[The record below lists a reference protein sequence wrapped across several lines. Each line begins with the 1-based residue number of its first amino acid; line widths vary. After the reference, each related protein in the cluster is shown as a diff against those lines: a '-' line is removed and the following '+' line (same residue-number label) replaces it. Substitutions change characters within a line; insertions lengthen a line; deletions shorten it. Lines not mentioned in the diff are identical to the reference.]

1 MKKFLVIGSPIDH
14 SLSPELHN
22 FWIKKNNLKA
32 DYQKYKIKKKTKDV
46 LLKVKNLKR
55 YGKKNSY

>member
-22 FWIKKNNLKA
+22 FLDKKNNLNA
-32 DYQKYKIKKKTKDV
+32 DYQKKQ
-46 LLKVKNLKR
+46 L
-55 YGKKNSY
+55 